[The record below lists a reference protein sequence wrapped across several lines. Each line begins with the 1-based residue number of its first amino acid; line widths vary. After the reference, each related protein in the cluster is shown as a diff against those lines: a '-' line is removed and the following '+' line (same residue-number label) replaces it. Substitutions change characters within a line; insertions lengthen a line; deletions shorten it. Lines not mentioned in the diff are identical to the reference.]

1 MDYGYTIV
9 GHYESNT
16 CTPSGPFGEMSP
28 ISCYPIF
35 LPNHKTSFRGVS
47 DLNEMF
53 NLFKAPIDITHF
65 PNGEC
70 RIPRGVQRLHI
81 ILPVLYQLKWVHG
94 ELDLYK
100 LLGVNNFFMF
110 FLDENE
116 KDYFPERLSMG
127 GPPKD
132 TNDTNALSKWLDY
145 NDFWDKKTA
154 SIIKV
159 KSNRELIIEIEQKY
173 PGLFKPIFIN
183 PSVPKPLSPKT
194 PSHSPPQIV
203 VSNKSK
209 KKQSKPPR
217 DVALT
222 KKYRTQRSKQTFPDW
237 WEVKSE

>member
-16 CTPSGPFGEMSP
+16 CTPSGLGEMSP

-65 PNGEC
+65 PHGEV
-70 RIPRGVQRLHI
+70 RTPRGLQRLHI

-100 LLGVNNFFMF
+100 LLNLSNYFMF

-116 KDYFPERLSMG
+116 KDYFPERHLGMG

-132 TNDTNALSKWLDY
+132 TNNTNALSMWLGY
-145 NDFWDKKTA
+145 NHNLSVTK
-154 SIIKV
+154 I
-159 KSNRELIIEIEQKY
+159 KSNRDIIIEIEQKY

-222 KKYRTQRSKQTFPDW
+222 KKYRNQRSKQTFPDW